1 MTPQIYNKSKKEP
14 LQPRLNQSNTRK
26 KPRAAGLTDTLSFP
40 IVESLFDLFNIDF
53 GPFIV

>member
-1 MTPQIYNKSKKEP
+1 MTLKSKKKP
-14 LQPRLNQSNTRK
+14 LQPRLNQSNTRNNTVV
-26 KPRAAGLTDTLSFP
+26 AGPTDTLSFP